1 MYPKKVYSL
10 YDLSKSISNLLLR
23 HASQTYWVKAEI
35 LKLNY
40 YEQSGHAYPDLVDKR
55 NDNLKAQF
63 RGTIWSSHFETINNK
78 FKRISEEL
86 KDDMQVVIKVNV
98 NYHSTFGLTLNIID
112 VDTDYT
118 LGELARQKQLSIK
131 KLKEE
136 NLFSLNK
143 STLLPLLPK
152 SIAVISVQSS
162 KGFSDFEN
170 VLANNPKQFRFHYK
184 LFPSVL
190 QGDKAISSISKQLK
204 IISQHQGLFDAV
216 AIIRGGGDE
225 LGFSA
230 YDNYVLA
237 KNIAQCPIPVLTGIG
252 HSTNITVSELVSYKS
267 FITPTKLAEF
277 FVEEFNVL
285 EQKLQINTT
294 SLEKNTLNKIN
305 FNINNLQNLSKL
317 FEIYTLNRLR
327 HESSVLMQQNT
338 QLVRNSLQI
347 IKNQTRQ
354 LNFFQQEL
362 KLLDPEQTLK
372 RGFSITKLNGKT
384 IFDSK
389 KVKAGDLI
397 NTKFYKGEIKS
408 TVNKNKNK

>member
-10 YDLSKSISNLLLR
+10 FDLSKSIRNVLQR

-40 YEQSGHAYPDLVDKR
+40 YQQSGHAYPDLVDKQ
-55 NDNLKAQF
+55 NDNLRAQF
-63 RGTIWSSHFETINNK
+63 RGTIWSSHFEIINNK
-78 FKRISEEL
+78 FKSIGEEL

-98 NYHSTFGLTLNIID
+98 NYHSTFGLTLNITD

-131 KLKEE
+131 KLKKE
-136 NLFSLNK
+136 NLFNLNK
-143 STLLPLLPK
+143 TTSLSLLPK
-152 SIAVISVQSS
+152 TIAVISVQSS

-170 VLANNPKQFRFHYK
+170 VFANNPKHFRFHYK

-204 IISQHQGLFDAV
+204 IISQHQALFDAV

-230 YDNYVLA
+230 YDNYLLA
-237 KNIAQCPIPVLTGIG
+237 KNIALCPIPVLTGIG
-252 HSTNITVSELVSYKS
+252 HSTNITVSELVSFKS

-277 FVEEFNVL
+277 FVEQFDVF
-285 EQKLQINTT
+285 EQKLQIYST
-294 SLEKNTLNKIN
+294 SLEKNALNKIN
-305 FNINNLQNLSKL
+305 ADTSNLQNLSKL
-317 FEIYTLNRLR
+317 FEIHTLNRLR
-327 HESSVLMQQNT
+327 YESSILMQQKSM
-338 QLVRNSLQI
+338 LIRNSLQM
-347 IKNQTRQ
+347 IKSQTRQ
-354 LNFFQQEL
+354 LNFLQHQV

-372 RGFSITKLNGKT
+372 RGFSITKLDGKI

-389 KVKAGDLI
+389 SFKAGDLI
-397 NTKFYKGEIKS
+397 TTQFYKGEIES
-408 TVNKNKNK
+408 TVNKN